1 MFHASRS
8 KSCVKETREDV
19 FGFIDRTGKIVID
32 PEYLAAE
39 SFHRGLARVT
49 FTKKMYE
56 TINGCYAGFC
66 WYASMPLFL
75 ITRWMPAR
83 ACHDETRKIFADDTA
98 ILYGVIDADGNIL
111 HSATDPGEVER
122 FIETRHPGWSG
133 ERRVPAE

>member
-1 MFHASRS
+1 M
-8 KSCVKETREDV
+8 KETREDV

-49 FTKKMYE
+49 FTKKRYE

-83 ACHDETRKIFADDTA
+83 ACHDETRKIFADDEVTMH
-98 ILYGVIDADGNIL
+98 GVIDIDGNIL
-111 HSATDPGEVER
+111 HVSADPLKVER
-122 FIETRHPGWSG
+122 FIEMRKPGWTD
-133 ERRVPAE
+133 ERRVPEE